1 MLTQDIQNSSV
12 AKDVS
17 SYSFLFKWFIYVVF
31 LSSSALK
38 WQRSDI
44 MFLYC
49 REMCVVFCKMCEAE
63 NVLIVVLIWDE
74 VLLLGCY
81 FSF

>member
-1 MLTQDIQNSSV
+1 MLAQDIQNSSV

-44 MFLYC
+44 MFLYTV
-49 REMCVVFCKMCEAE
+49 EKCV
-63 NVLIVVLIWDE
+63 
-74 VLLLGCY
+74 
-81 FSF
+81 